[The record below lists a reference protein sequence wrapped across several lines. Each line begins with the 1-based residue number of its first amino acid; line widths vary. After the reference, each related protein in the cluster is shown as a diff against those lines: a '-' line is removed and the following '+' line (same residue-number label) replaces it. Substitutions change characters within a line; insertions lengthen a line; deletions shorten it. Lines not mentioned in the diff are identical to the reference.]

1 MADLI
6 FLAVIALFAFYGMKK
21 GFLGSLL
28 GMASVLLSMLLGAF
42 LYKPVSMLIL
52 ESGAGD
58 SVREAAKAFLAGGT
72 GRRCRGRGFRRN
84 ERCRGEAGGQC
95 SQLCRRFGRY
105 QAYYHG
111 AFIGHKSCGASAGY
125 KAGK

>member
-72 GRRCRGRGFRRN
+72 GGAVADAASGAMS
-84 ERCRGEAGGQC
+84 GEAGGQC